1 MLPTVGRP
9 AREQAAGPVAPESAA
24 VPGARWETVAAAAR
38 LPAPRGG
45 ALLLGAAVVPLVL
58 FLVVPL
64 VVLLGRTAAT
74 GGLLGYLAS
83 PVVVA
88 ALRLSL
94 LTTGATLLV
103 TLMLGTPVAFL
114 LARYRFPGRGVL
126 DTLLDLPM
134 VLPPAV
140 AGVALLMTLGRR
152 GAFGPALSAFGIEVS
167 FTTTAVVLAE
177 LFIAAPFYVKA
188 ARGGFATIA
197 SALEEAAAVSGAS
210 PWSTF
215 RRVTVPL
222 ALPALL
228 AGAVMTWAR
237 ALGEFGA
244 TIMFAGNF
252 LGTTQT
258 MPLAIYAAME
268 RDLGA
273 ALVLAS
279 ILVVVSFLVLLG
291 VKALAGTRLPRAPG
305 SS

>member
-1 MLPTVGRP
+1 MLRAADRTVSADAGRLGRGGGAASETAAP
-9 AREQAAGPVAPESAA
+9 A
-24 VPGARWETVAAAAR
+24 TR
-38 LPAPRGG
+38 LFVPRGG
-45 ALLLGAAVVPLVL
+45 ALLLWAAVIPLVL

-64 VVLLGRTAAT
+64 LVLLGRTAAT

-94 LTTGATLLV
+94 VTTAATVLITLL
-103 TLMLGTPVAFL
+103 LGTPVAYL
-114 LARYRFPGRGVL
+114 LARYRFPGRALL

-152 GAFGPALSAFGIEVS
+152 GAFGPALSAFGIEIS

-188 ARGGFATIA
+188 ARGGFETVTP
-197 SALEEAAAVSGAS
+197 ALEEAAAVFGAS
-210 PWSTF
+210 PWATF

-222 ALPALL
+222 ALPSLL

-279 ILVVVSFLVLLG
+279 ILVVISFAVLLG
-291 VKALAGTRLPRAPG
+291 VKALAGPGLARLPR
-305 SS
+305 

>member
-1 MLPTVGRP
+1 MRGGSTALASGLAVSLKESSQPSASGRGS
-9 AREQAAGPVAPESAA
+9 ARAWNKALAG
-24 VPGARWETVAAAAR
+24 
-38 LPAPRGG
+38 PRGG
-45 ALLLGAAVVPLVL
+45 ALLLWAAVVPLAL

-64 VVLLGRTAAT
+64 VVLLGRTAAM
-74 GGLLGYLAS
+74 GGLLEYVTS

-94 LTTGATLLV
+94 VTTVVTLLI
-103 TLMLGTPVAFL
+103 TIALGTPVAYL
-114 LARYRFPGRGVL
+114 LARYRFPGRDLL

-152 GAFGPALSAFGIEVS
+152 GTFGPALSALGIEIS
-167 FTTTAVVLAE
+167 FTTAAVVLAE

-188 ARGGFATIA
+188 ARGGFERIDQP
-197 SALEEAAAVSGAS
+197 LEEAAAVFGAS
-210 PWSTF
+210 GWQTF

-222 ALPALL
+222 ALPSLL

-252 LGTTQT
+252 LDRTQT

-291 VKALAGTRLPRAPG
+291 IKLLAGPGLLGQPR
-305 SS
+305 

>member
-1 MLPTVGRP
+1 MLRAVDGTAHDQVVGSG
-9 AREQAAGPVAPESAA
+9 ARRLAAGEGAPAQT
-24 VPGARWETVAAAAR
+24 ETPWTR
-38 LPAPRGG
+38 LPGPRGG
-45 ALLLGAAVVPLVL
+45 ALLLWPAVLPLML

-64 VVLLGRTAAT
+64 LVLLGRTATT
-74 GGLLGYLAS
+74 GGLLDYLTS

-94 LTTGATLLV
+94 LTTATTLLI
-103 TLMLGTPVAFL
+103 TLLLGTPVAYL
-114 LARYRFPGRGVL
+114 LARYRFPGRDLL

-152 GAFGPALSAFGIEVS
+152 GALGPALAAFGIEIS
-167 FTTTAVVLAE
+167 FTTTAVVLAQ

-188 ARGGFATIA
+188 ARGGFAT
-197 SALEEAAAVSGAS
+197 SDRALEEAAAVLGAS
-210 PWSTF
+210 PWQTF
-215 RRVTVPL
+215 WRVTAPL

-279 ILVVVSFLVLLG
+279 ILVVVSFAVLLG
-291 VKALAGTRLPRAPG
+291 VRALAGPGLLRLPR
-305 SS
+305 